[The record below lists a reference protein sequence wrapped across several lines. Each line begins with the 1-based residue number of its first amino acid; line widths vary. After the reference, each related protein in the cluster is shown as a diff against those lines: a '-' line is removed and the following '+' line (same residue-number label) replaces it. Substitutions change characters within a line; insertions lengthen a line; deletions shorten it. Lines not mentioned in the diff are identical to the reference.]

1 MYGTRIQ
8 YVLPSRYIHRLNDD
22 IMQPIIPVPLTDR
35 KFNKIIYKLF
45 GSKRKTTYNRK
56 ELI

>member
-1 MYGTRIQ
+1 MYDTRTQ
-8 YVLPSRYIHRLNDD
+8 YVLSSRYIHCFNDD

>member
-1 MYGTRIQ
+1 MYDTRIQ
-8 YVLPSRYIHRLNDD
+8 YVLPSRYIHCLNDD
-22 IMQPIIPVPLTDR
+22 IMQPITPVPLTDR

-56 ELI
+56 EII